1 MGQAMAHAIT
11 TTMTNT
17 VIVLQI
23 QVLTLIWL
31 RNLIDSSFGQF
42 RSLSMVLYTEFHQ
55 ILSDI
60 ETF

>member
-1 MGQAMAHAIT
+1 MAHAIT

-31 RNLIDSSFGQF
+31 RNLIDSSFGPF
-42 RSLSMVLYTEFHQ
+42 RSLSMVEIVHGVSLNIVRF
-55 ILSDI
+55 
-60 ETF
+60 